1 VSEGGAVMQLT
12 IFLDIDEV
20 FRFSQLVPVTAS
32 ASAAIGRGIR
42 AREYWGSVGRD
53 VVVECDDSEGHDL
66 LGYAESYCPS
76 ATDKIQQA
84 FRLAHIRTHDDHHSS
99 PTAFAGA
106 SATGKSADRK

>member
-1 VSEGGAVMQLT
+1 MQLT

-20 FRFSQLVPVTAS
+20 FRFSQLLPVKSST
-32 ASAAIGRGIR
+32 SAAIGRAIR

-53 VVVECDDSEGHDL
+53 VVVECDDSEGRDL
-66 LGYAESYCPS
+66 LGYAESSCPS

-84 FRLAHIRTHDDHHSS
+84 FRLAHLRTHDDPHSS
-99 PTAFAGA
+99 LTAFAGA